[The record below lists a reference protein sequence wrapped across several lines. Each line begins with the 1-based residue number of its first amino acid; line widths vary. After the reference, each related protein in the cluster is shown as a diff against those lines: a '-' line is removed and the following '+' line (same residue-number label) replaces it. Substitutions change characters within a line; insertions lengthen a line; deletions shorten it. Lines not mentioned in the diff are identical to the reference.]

1 MRVTDR
7 MIYDRAAVDGGAARA
22 RLEKAVGVASTGAK
36 LIHPG
41 DDPAG
46 AGMVT
51 RHKATSARA
60 TAVAAVAAQAS
71 DELAIADAAL
81 GDVSTAVAR
90 AREIAMQF
98 GSAGYDASARATA
111 ATEVGSLIDS
121 MVAALN
127 TKVGDRYVFAG
138 TSDALPPFGAG
149 GAYAGDA
156 GVRQVEV
163 APGVWQPASLR
174 ADAAFTTAGG
184 GVDVFGTLAALRTAL
199 AANDQAGVSAT
210 LGALSSSTAQVATL
224 RGQAGIAMSSFD
236 TAVTVNQRASDDAT
250 TLAAHLTDADVIQ
263 ANSELALAQRALEAS
278 LTATAQ
284 SFKLTLLD
292 YLK

>member
-22 RLEKAVGVASTGAK
+22 RLEKAVGVASTGAT

-46 AGMVT
+46 AAMVT
-51 RHKATSARA
+51 RHRATSARA
-60 TAVAAVAAQAS
+60 TAVAAAAAQAS

-81 GDVSTAVAR
+81 GDVTSTLAR
-90 AREIAMQF
+90 AREIAVQF
-98 GSAGYDASARATA
+98 GNAGYDAPARATA
-111 ATEVGSLIDS
+111 AAEVGSLIGA

-138 TSDALPPFGAG
+138 TDDAQPPYGPG
-149 GAYAGDA
+149 GVYTGDA

-174 ADAAFTTAGG
+174 ADVTFNAAAGG
-184 GVDVFGTLAALRTAL
+184 VSVFGTLATLRAAL
-199 AANDQAGVSAT
+199 AANDQAAVAAT
-210 LGALSSSTAQVATL
+210 LGDLATSTDQVATL
-224 RGQAGIAMSSFD
+224 RGQAGIAMTSFD
-236 TAVTVNQRASDDAT
+236 TAISVNQRAADDAT

-263 ANSELALAQRALEAS
+263 ANTELALAQRALEAS

-284 SFKLTLLD
+284 SFKLTLLS